1 MNLVKFRKGNGLQSF
16 DDAFDS
22 LFKDWSG
29 SRGVMSS
36 HAAPRTEIRETNDNF
51 YLTLEMPG
59 VKKEDVK
66 VNIENGV
73 LSIKGTKN
81 KETKTEN
88 ENVLMSERYYGE
100 FSRSFNLSKDIKT
113 DGIDAEFKDGVLNIV
128 LPKVE
133 EAKPVVKEINIK

>member
-1 MNLVKFRKGNGLQSF
+1 MNVVKIRKPNGLTSF

-22 LFKDWSG
+22 LFKDLSG
-29 SRGVMSS
+29 SWGGSTKS
-36 HAAPRTEIRETNDNF
+36 TAPRTEIRENADNF
-51 YLTLEMPG
+51 YLTLELPG
-59 VKKEDVK
+59 VKKEDLK

-73 LSIKGTKN
+73 LSIKGSKN

-88 ENVLMSERYYGE
+88 ETVLMSERYYGE
-100 FSRSFNLSKDIKT
+100 FSRSFNLSKDVKT

-133 EAKPVVKEINIK
+133 EAKPVVKEVTIK